1 MIKAKRFGRVLA
13 AAVLLPCMAV
23 TTVTAAPSTDELEQQ
38 RKEAENEVQDLQA
51 ELAELLNKVAEME
64 EQLIATGEK
73 ITQTQ
78 QDLEEAQ
85 AKADAQYDD
94 MKIRIKYMYEDGSSD
109 MWEALLTAEDFSD
122 FLNKAEYIST
132 VHSYDRQK
140 LEELQQTQQE
150 IADLKETLVAEQ
162 KTLEEQQADY
172 QAEEESVN
180 AELEAKRAEVEDFDV
195 QLQAAA
201 EAAAAEA
208 AAREAEQAATSDSSS
223 TAASASGGQST
234 SLGGSGG
241 GSSSSS
247 GSTGSGG
254 SGSSSSSG
262 SGSTGGSSSGSG
274 SSGTSSG
281 DVSVAQAI
289 VNAAYSQLVRDI
301 QRRCISRP
309 GDRKRGVQ
317 PAGRALRVRR
327 DDSGRRTGLLRTG
340 AVLSCSRGNLTSQDI
355 RRAGRKRCCRDGS
368 SAGRYR
374 VLQRTRGN
382 LHRRR
387 ADDSCTPDGGR
398 GENRECVRFAVVQ
411 TVLVIK
417 RMQRT
422 VSETAP

>member
-208 AAREAEQAATSDSSS
+208 AAREAEQAAASDSSS

-262 SGSTGGSSSGSG
+262 SGSTGGASSGSG

-289 VNAAYSQLVRDI
+289 VNAAYSQLGVPYVYGGTTPGVGLDCSGLVQYCHAVAGISLPRTSAAQGGSGVAVTDPQPGDIVCYSGHVGIYIGGGQMIHAPQTGDVVRIADVYGSPWY
-301 QRRCISRP
+301 RRCW
-309 GDRKRGVQ
+309 
-317 PAGRALRVRR
+317 
-327 DDSGRRTGLLRTG
+327 
-340 AVLSCSRGNLTSQDI
+340 
-355 RRAGRKRCCRDGS
+355 
-368 SAGRYR
+368 
-374 VLQRTRGN
+374 
-382 LHRRR
+382 
-387 ADDSCTPDGGR
+387 
-398 GENRECVRFAVVQ
+398 
-411 TVLVIK
+411 
-417 RMQRT
+417 
-422 VSETAP
+422 

>member
-85 AKADAQYDD
+85 AKTDAQYDD

-289 VNAAYSQLVRDI
+289 VNAAYSQLGVPYVYGGTTPGVGLDCSGLV
-301 QRRCISRP
+301 QYCHAVAGISLPRTSAAQGGSGVAVTDPQP
-309 GDRKRGVQ
+309 GDIVCYSGHVGIYIGGGQ
-317 PAGRALRVRR
+317 MIHAPQTGDVVRIANVYG
-327 DDSGRRTGLLRTG
+327 SPWYRRLW
-340 AVLSCSRGNLTSQDI
+340 
-355 RRAGRKRCCRDGS
+355 
-368 SAGRYR
+368 
-374 VLQRTRGN
+374 
-382 LHRRR
+382 
-387 ADDSCTPDGGR
+387 
-398 GENRECVRFAVVQ
+398 
-411 TVLVIK
+411 
-417 RMQRT
+417 
-422 VSETAP
+422 

>member
-208 AAREAEQAATSDSSS
+208 AAREAEQAAASDSSS
-223 TAASASGGQST
+223 TSASASGGQST

-289 VNAAYSQLVRDI
+289 VNAAYSQLGVPYVYGGTTPGVGLDCSGLVQYCHAVAGISLPRTSAAQGGSGVAVTDPQPGDIVCYSGHVGIYIGGGQMIHAPQTGDVVRI
-301 QRRCISRP
+301 ANVYGSPWYRRCW
-309 GDRKRGVQ
+309 
-317 PAGRALRVRR
+317 
-327 DDSGRRTGLLRTG
+327 
-340 AVLSCSRGNLTSQDI
+340 
-355 RRAGRKRCCRDGS
+355 
-368 SAGRYR
+368 
-374 VLQRTRGN
+374 
-382 LHRRR
+382 
-387 ADDSCTPDGGR
+387 
-398 GENRECVRFAVVQ
+398 
-411 TVLVIK
+411 
-417 RMQRT
+417 
-422 VSETAP
+422 

>member
-1 MIKAKRFGRVLA
+1 MIKAKRFGGVLA

-208 AAREAEQAATSDSSS
+208 AAREAEQAAASDSSS

-289 VNAAYSQLVRDI
+289 VNAAYSQLGVPYVYGGTTPGVGLDCSGLVQYCHAVAGISLPRTSAAQGGSGVALTDPQPGDIVCYSCHVGIYIGGGQMTHAPQTGDVVRI
-301 QRRCISRP
+301 ANVYGSPWYRRCW
-309 GDRKRGVQ
+309 
-317 PAGRALRVRR
+317 
-327 DDSGRRTGLLRTG
+327 
-340 AVLSCSRGNLTSQDI
+340 
-355 RRAGRKRCCRDGS
+355 
-368 SAGRYR
+368 
-374 VLQRTRGN
+374 
-382 LHRRR
+382 
-387 ADDSCTPDGGR
+387 
-398 GENRECVRFAVVQ
+398 
-411 TVLVIK
+411 
-417 RMQRT
+417 
-422 VSETAP
+422 

>member
-38 RKEAENEVQDLQA
+38 KAEAENEVQDLQA

-208 AAREAEQAATSDSSS
+208 AAREAEQAAASDSSS

-262 SGSTGGSSSGSG
+262 SGSTGGASSGSG

-289 VNAAYSQLVRDI
+289 VNAAYSQLGVPYVYGGTTPGVGLDCSGLVQYCHAVAGISLPRTSAAQGGSGVAVTDPQPGDIVCYSGHVGIYIGGGQMIHAPQTGDVVRI
-301 QRRCISRP
+301 ANVYGSPWYRRCW
-309 GDRKRGVQ
+309 
-317 PAGRALRVRR
+317 
-327 DDSGRRTGLLRTG
+327 
-340 AVLSCSRGNLTSQDI
+340 
-355 RRAGRKRCCRDGS
+355 
-368 SAGRYR
+368 
-374 VLQRTRGN
+374 
-382 LHRRR
+382 
-387 ADDSCTPDGGR
+387 
-398 GENRECVRFAVVQ
+398 
-411 TVLVIK
+411 
-417 RMQRT
+417 
-422 VSETAP
+422 

>member
-94 MKIRIKYMYEDGSSD
+94 MKLRIKYMYEDGSSD

-172 QAEEESVN
+172 QAEEEGVN

-208 AAREAEQAATSDSSS
+208 AAREAEQAAASDSSS

-281 DVSVAQAI
+281 DVSVAQEI
-289 VNAAYSQLVRDI
+289 VNAAYSQLGVPYVYGGTTPGVGLDCSGLV
-301 QRRCISRP
+301 QYCHAVAGISLPRTSAAQGGSGVAVTDPQP
-309 GDRKRGVQ
+309 GDIVCYSGHVGIYIGGGQ
-317 PAGRALRVRR
+317 MIHAPQTGDVVRIANVYG
-327 DDSGRRTGLLRTG
+327 SPWYRRLW
-340 AVLSCSRGNLTSQDI
+340 
-355 RRAGRKRCCRDGS
+355 
-368 SAGRYR
+368 
-374 VLQRTRGN
+374 
-382 LHRRR
+382 
-387 ADDSCTPDGGR
+387 
-398 GENRECVRFAVVQ
+398 
-411 TVLVIK
+411 
-417 RMQRT
+417 
-422 VSETAP
+422 

>member
-208 AAREAEQAATSDSSS
+208 AAREAEQAAASDSSS

-289 VNAAYSQLVRDI
+289 VNAAYSQLGVPYVYGGTTPGVGLDCSGLV
-301 QRRCISRP
+301 QYCHAVAGISLPRTSAAQGGSGVAVTDPQP
-309 GDRKRGVQ
+309 GDIVCYSGHVGIYIGGGQ
-317 PAGRALRVRR
+317 MIHAPQTGDVVRIANVYG
-327 DDSGRRTGLLRTG
+327 SPWYRRLW
-340 AVLSCSRGNLTSQDI
+340 
-355 RRAGRKRCCRDGS
+355 
-368 SAGRYR
+368 
-374 VLQRTRGN
+374 
-382 LHRRR
+382 
-387 ADDSCTPDGGR
+387 
-398 GENRECVRFAVVQ
+398 
-411 TVLVIK
+411 
-417 RMQRT
+417 
-422 VSETAP
+422 

>member
-23 TTVTAAPSTDELEQQ
+23 STVTAAPSTDELEQQ

-51 ELAELLNKVAEME
+51 ELTELLNKVAEME

-85 AKADAQYDD
+85 VKADAQYDD

-122 FLNKAEYIST
+122 FLNKAEHIST

-162 KTLEEQQADY
+162 KTLAEQQADY

-208 AAREAEQAATSDSSS
+208 AAREAEQAAASDSSS

-234 SLGGSGG
+234 SSGGSGG

-247 GSTGSGG
+247 GSGG
-254 SGSSSSSG
+254 SGSSSSTGGSFSSSG

-289 VNAAYSQLVRDI
+289 VNAAYSQLGVPYVYGGTTPGVGLDCSGLVQYCHAVAGISLPRTSAAQGGSGVAVTDPQPGDI
-301 QRRCISRP
+301 VCYSGHVGIYIGNGQMIHAPQTGDVVKIADVYGSPWYRRCW
-309 GDRKRGVQ
+309 
-317 PAGRALRVRR
+317 
-327 DDSGRRTGLLRTG
+327 
-340 AVLSCSRGNLTSQDI
+340 
-355 RRAGRKRCCRDGS
+355 
-368 SAGRYR
+368 
-374 VLQRTRGN
+374 
-382 LHRRR
+382 
-387 ADDSCTPDGGR
+387 
-398 GENRECVRFAVVQ
+398 
-411 TVLVIK
+411 
-417 RMQRT
+417 
-422 VSETAP
+422 

>member
-208 AAREAEQAATSDSSS
+208 AAREAEQAAASDSSS
-223 TAASASGGQST
+223 TAASAFGGQST

-289 VNAAYSQLVRDI
+289 VNAAYSQLGVPYVYGGTTPGVGLDCSGLVQYCHAVAGISLPRTSAAQGGSGVAVTDPQPGDIVCYSGHVGIYIGGGQMIHAPQTGDVVRI
-301 QRRCISRP
+301 ANVYGSPWYRRCW
-309 GDRKRGVQ
+309 
-317 PAGRALRVRR
+317 
-327 DDSGRRTGLLRTG
+327 
-340 AVLSCSRGNLTSQDI
+340 
-355 RRAGRKRCCRDGS
+355 
-368 SAGRYR
+368 
-374 VLQRTRGN
+374 
-382 LHRRR
+382 
-387 ADDSCTPDGGR
+387 
-398 GENRECVRFAVVQ
+398 
-411 TVLVIK
+411 
-417 RMQRT
+417 
-422 VSETAP
+422 

>member
-38 RKEAENEVQDLQA
+38 KAEAENEVQDLQA
-51 ELAELLNKVAEME
+51 ELTELLNKVAEME

-85 AKADAQYDD
+85 VKAEEQYDD
-94 MKIRIKYMYEDGSSD
+94 MKIRIKYMYEDGDSD
-109 MWEALLTAEDFSD
+109 IWEALLTAEDFSD

-150 IADLKETLVAEQ
+150 ITDLKETLVAEQ

-208 AAREAEQAATSDSSS
+208 AAREAEQAAASDSSS

-234 SLGGSGG
+234 SSGGSGG

-247 GSTGSGG
+247 GSGGSGSSSSTG
-254 SGSSSSSG
+254 GSSSSSG

-289 VNAAYSQLVRDI
+289 VNAAYSQLGVPYVYGGTTPGVGLDCSGLVQYCHAVAGISLPRTSAAQGGSGVAVTDPQPGDI
-301 QRRCISRP
+301 VCYSGHVGIYIGNGQMIHAPQTGDVVKIADVYGSPWYRRCW
-309 GDRKRGVQ
+309 
-317 PAGRALRVRR
+317 
-327 DDSGRRTGLLRTG
+327 
-340 AVLSCSRGNLTSQDI
+340 
-355 RRAGRKRCCRDGS
+355 
-368 SAGRYR
+368 
-374 VLQRTRGN
+374 
-382 LHRRR
+382 
-387 ADDSCTPDGGR
+387 
-398 GENRECVRFAVVQ
+398 
-411 TVLVIK
+411 
-417 RMQRT
+417 
-422 VSETAP
+422 

>member
-289 VNAAYSQLVRDI
+289 VNAAYSQLGVPYVYGGTTPGVGLDCSGLVQYCHAVAGISLPRTSAAQGGSGVAVTDPQPGDI
-301 QRRCISRP
+301 VCYSGHVGIYIGNGQMIHAPQTGDVVKIADVYGSPWYRRCW
-309 GDRKRGVQ
+309 
-317 PAGRALRVRR
+317 
-327 DDSGRRTGLLRTG
+327 
-340 AVLSCSRGNLTSQDI
+340 
-355 RRAGRKRCCRDGS
+355 
-368 SAGRYR
+368 
-374 VLQRTRGN
+374 
-382 LHRRR
+382 
-387 ADDSCTPDGGR
+387 
-398 GENRECVRFAVVQ
+398 
-411 TVLVIK
+411 
-417 RMQRT
+417 
-422 VSETAP
+422 

>member
-1 MIKAKRFGRVLA
+1 MIKAKRLGRVLA

-180 AELEAKRAEVEDFDV
+180 AEMEA
-195 QLQAAA
+195 
-201 EAAAAEA
+201 
-208 AAREAEQAATSDSSS
+208 
-223 TAASASGGQST
+223 
-234 SLGGSGG
+234 
-241 GSSSSS
+241 
-247 GSTGSGG
+247 
-254 SGSSSSSG
+254 
-262 SGSTGGSSSGSG
+262 
-274 SSGTSSG
+274 
-281 DVSVAQAI
+281 
-289 VNAAYSQLVRDI
+289 
-301 QRRCISRP
+301 
-309 GDRKRGVQ
+309 
-317 PAGRALRVRR
+317 
-327 DDSGRRTGLLRTG
+327 
-340 AVLSCSRGNLTSQDI
+340 
-355 RRAGRKRCCRDGS
+355 
-368 SAGRYR
+368 
-374 VLQRTRGN
+374 
-382 LHRRR
+382 
-387 ADDSCTPDGGR
+387 
-398 GENRECVRFAVVQ
+398 
-411 TVLVIK
+411 
-417 RMQRT
+417 
-422 VSETAP
+422 

>member
-1 MIKAKRFGRVLA
+1 MIKAKGFGRVLA

-162 KTLEEQQADY
+162 KTLEEQQVDY

-208 AAREAEQAATSDSSS
+208 AAREAEQAAASDSSS

-289 VNAAYSQLVRDI
+289 VNAAYSQLGVPYVYGGTTPGVGLDCSGLVQYCHAVAGISLPRTSAAQGGSGVAVTDPQPGDIVCYSGHVGIYIGGGQMIHAPQTGDVVRI
-301 QRRCISRP
+301 ANVYGSPWYRRCW
-309 GDRKRGVQ
+309 
-317 PAGRALRVRR
+317 
-327 DDSGRRTGLLRTG
+327 
-340 AVLSCSRGNLTSQDI
+340 
-355 RRAGRKRCCRDGS
+355 
-368 SAGRYR
+368 
-374 VLQRTRGN
+374 
-382 LHRRR
+382 
-387 ADDSCTPDGGR
+387 
-398 GENRECVRFAVVQ
+398 
-411 TVLVIK
+411 
-417 RMQRT
+417 
-422 VSETAP
+422 

>member
-208 AAREAEQAATSDSSS
+208 AAREAEQAAASDSSS

-234 SLGGSGG
+234 SLGDSGG

-289 VNAAYSQLVRDI
+289 VNAAYSQLGVPYVYGGTTPGVGLDCSGLVQYCHAVAGISLPRTSAAQGGSGVAVTDPQPGDIVCYSGHVGIYIGGGQMIHAPQTGDVVRI
-301 QRRCISRP
+301 ANVYGSPWYRRCW
-309 GDRKRGVQ
+309 
-317 PAGRALRVRR
+317 
-327 DDSGRRTGLLRTG
+327 
-340 AVLSCSRGNLTSQDI
+340 
-355 RRAGRKRCCRDGS
+355 
-368 SAGRYR
+368 
-374 VLQRTRGN
+374 
-382 LHRRR
+382 
-387 ADDSCTPDGGR
+387 
-398 GENRECVRFAVVQ
+398 
-411 TVLVIK
+411 
-417 RMQRT
+417 
-422 VSETAP
+422 

>member
-38 RKEAENEVQDLQA
+38 KAEAENEVQDLQA

-195 QLQAAA
+195 QLQEAA

-208 AAREAEQAATSDSSS
+208 AAREAEQAAASDSSS
-223 TAASASGGQST
+223 TAATASGGQST

-289 VNAAYSQLVRDI
+289 VNAAYSQLGVPYVYGGTTPGVGLDCSGLVQYCHAVAGISLPRTSAAQGGSGVAVTDPQPGDIVCYSGHVGIYIGGGQMIHAPQTGDVVRI
-301 QRRCISRP
+301 ANVYGSPWYRRCW
-309 GDRKRGVQ
+309 
-317 PAGRALRVRR
+317 
-327 DDSGRRTGLLRTG
+327 
-340 AVLSCSRGNLTSQDI
+340 
-355 RRAGRKRCCRDGS
+355 
-368 SAGRYR
+368 
-374 VLQRTRGN
+374 
-382 LHRRR
+382 
-387 ADDSCTPDGGR
+387 
-398 GENRECVRFAVVQ
+398 
-411 TVLVIK
+411 
-417 RMQRT
+417 
-422 VSETAP
+422 

>member
-85 AKADAQYDD
+85 AEADAHYDD

-208 AAREAEQAATSDSSS
+208 AAREAEQAAASDSSS

-289 VNAAYSQLVRDI
+289 VNAAYSQLGVPYVYGGTTPGVGLDCSGLV
-301 QRRCISRP
+301 QYCHAVAGISLPRTSAAQGGSGVAVTDPQP
-309 GDRKRGVQ
+309 GDIVCYSGHVGIYIGNGQIVHASNARDGIKISS
-317 PAGRALRVRR
+317 AYYKSILAVRR
-327 DDSGRRTGLLRTG
+327 
-340 AVLSCSRGNLTSQDI
+340 I
-355 RRAGRKRCCRDGS
+355 
-368 SAGRYR
+368 
-374 VLQRTRGN
+374 
-382 LHRRR
+382 
-387 ADDSCTPDGGR
+387 
-398 GENRECVRFAVVQ
+398 F
-411 TVLVIK
+411 
-417 RMQRT
+417 
-422 VSETAP
+422 

>member
-208 AAREAEQAATSDSSS
+208 AAREAEQAAASDSSS

-262 SGSTGGSSSGSG
+262 SGSTGGASSGSG
-274 SSGTSSG
+274 SSGISSG

-289 VNAAYSQLVRDI
+289 VNAAYSQLGVPYVYGGTTPGVGLDCSGLVQYCHAVAGISLPRTSAAQGGSGVAVTDPQPGDIVCYSGHVGIYIGGGQMIHAPQTGDVVRI
-301 QRRCISRP
+301 ANVYGSPWYRRCW
-309 GDRKRGVQ
+309 
-317 PAGRALRVRR
+317 
-327 DDSGRRTGLLRTG
+327 
-340 AVLSCSRGNLTSQDI
+340 
-355 RRAGRKRCCRDGS
+355 
-368 SAGRYR
+368 
-374 VLQRTRGN
+374 
-382 LHRRR
+382 
-387 ADDSCTPDGGR
+387 
-398 GENRECVRFAVVQ
+398 
-411 TVLVIK
+411 
-417 RMQRT
+417 
-422 VSETAP
+422 

>member
-208 AAREAEQAATSDSSS
+208 AAREAEQAAASDSSS

-262 SGSTGGSSSGSG
+262 SGSTGGSS
-274 SSGTSSG
+274 GTSSG

-289 VNAAYSQLVRDI
+289 VNAAYSQLGVPYVYGGTTPGVGLDCSGLVQYCHAVAGISLPRTSAAQGGSGVAVTDPQPGDIVCYSGHVGIYIGGGQMIHAPQTGDVVRI
-301 QRRCISRP
+301 ANVYGSPWYRRCW
-309 GDRKRGVQ
+309 
-317 PAGRALRVRR
+317 
-327 DDSGRRTGLLRTG
+327 
-340 AVLSCSRGNLTSQDI
+340 
-355 RRAGRKRCCRDGS
+355 
-368 SAGRYR
+368 
-374 VLQRTRGN
+374 
-382 LHRRR
+382 
-387 ADDSCTPDGGR
+387 
-398 GENRECVRFAVVQ
+398 
-411 TVLVIK
+411 
-417 RMQRT
+417 
-422 VSETAP
+422 

>member
-289 VNAAYSQLVRDI
+289 VNAAYSQLGVPYVYGGTTPGVGLDCSGLV
-301 QRRCISRP
+301 QYCHAVAGISLPRTSAAQGGSGVAVTDPQP
-309 GDRKRGVQ
+309 GDIVCYSGHVGIYIGGGQ
-317 PAGRALRVRR
+317 MIHAPQTGDVVRIANVYG
-327 DDSGRRTGLLRTG
+327 SPWYRRLW
-340 AVLSCSRGNLTSQDI
+340 
-355 RRAGRKRCCRDGS
+355 
-368 SAGRYR
+368 
-374 VLQRTRGN
+374 
-382 LHRRR
+382 
-387 ADDSCTPDGGR
+387 
-398 GENRECVRFAVVQ
+398 
-411 TVLVIK
+411 
-417 RMQRT
+417 
-422 VSETAP
+422 

>member
-1 MIKAKRFGRVLA
+1 MIKAKRFGGVLA

-208 AAREAEQAATSDSSS
+208 AAREAEQAAASDSSS

-289 VNAAYSQLVRDI
+289 VNAAYSQLGVPYVYGGTTPGVGLDCSGLVQYCHAVAGISLPRTSAAQGGSGVAVTDPQPGDIVCYSGHVGIYIGGGQMIHAPQTGDVVRI
-301 QRRCISRP
+301 ANVYGSPWYRRCW
-309 GDRKRGVQ
+309 
-317 PAGRALRVRR
+317 
-327 DDSGRRTGLLRTG
+327 
-340 AVLSCSRGNLTSQDI
+340 
-355 RRAGRKRCCRDGS
+355 
-368 SAGRYR
+368 
-374 VLQRTRGN
+374 
-382 LHRRR
+382 
-387 ADDSCTPDGGR
+387 
-398 GENRECVRFAVVQ
+398 
-411 TVLVIK
+411 
-417 RMQRT
+417 
-422 VSETAP
+422 

>member
-208 AAREAEQAATSDSSS
+208 AAREAEQAAATDSSS

-262 SGSTGGSSSGSG
+262 SGSTGGASSGSG

-289 VNAAYSQLVRDI
+289 VNAAYSQLGVPYVYGGTTPGVGLDCSGLVQYCHAVAGISLPRTSAAQGGSGVAVTDPQPGDIVCYSGHVGIYIGGGQMIHAPQTGDVVRI
-301 QRRCISRP
+301 ANVYGSPWYRRCW
-309 GDRKRGVQ
+309 
-317 PAGRALRVRR
+317 
-327 DDSGRRTGLLRTG
+327 
-340 AVLSCSRGNLTSQDI
+340 
-355 RRAGRKRCCRDGS
+355 
-368 SAGRYR
+368 
-374 VLQRTRGN
+374 
-382 LHRRR
+382 
-387 ADDSCTPDGGR
+387 
-398 GENRECVRFAVVQ
+398 
-411 TVLVIK
+411 
-417 RMQRT
+417 
-422 VSETAP
+422 

>member
-38 RKEAENEVQDLQA
+38 KAEAENEVQDLQA
-51 ELAELLNKVAEME
+51 ELTELLNKVAEME

-85 AKADAQYDD
+85 AKAEEQYDD
-94 MKIRIKYMYEDGSSD
+94 MKIRIKYMYEDGDSD
-109 MWEALLTAEDFSD
+109 IWEALLTAEDFSD

-140 LEELQQTQQE
+140 LEELQQTQQQ

-208 AAREAEQAATSDSSS
+208 AAREAEQAAASDSSS

-289 VNAAYSQLVRDI
+289 VNAAYSQLGVPYVYGGTTPGVGLDCSGLVQYCHAVAGISLPRTSAAQGGSGVAVTDPQPGDI
-301 QRRCISRP
+301 VCYSGHVGIYIGGGQMIHAPQTGDVVKIADVYGSPWYRRCW
-309 GDRKRGVQ
+309 
-317 PAGRALRVRR
+317 
-327 DDSGRRTGLLRTG
+327 
-340 AVLSCSRGNLTSQDI
+340 
-355 RRAGRKRCCRDGS
+355 
-368 SAGRYR
+368 
-374 VLQRTRGN
+374 
-382 LHRRR
+382 
-387 ADDSCTPDGGR
+387 
-398 GENRECVRFAVVQ
+398 
-411 TVLVIK
+411 
-417 RMQRT
+417 
-422 VSETAP
+422 

>member
-23 TTVTAAPSTDELEQQ
+23 STVTAAPSTDELEQQ

-51 ELAELLNKVAEME
+51 ELTELLNKVAEME

-208 AAREAEQAATSDSSS
+208 AAREAEQAPASDNSS
-223 TAASASGGQST
+223 TAASVSGGQST
-234 SLGGSGG
+234 SSGSSGG

-247 GSTGSGG
+247 GSAGSGG

-289 VNAAYSQLVRDI
+289 VNAAYSQLGVPYVYGGTTPGVGLDCSGLVQYCHAVAGISLPRTSAAQGGSGVAVTDPQLGDIVCYSGHVGIYIGGGQMIHAPQTGDVVRI
-301 QRRCISRP
+301 ANVYGSPWYRRCW
-309 GDRKRGVQ
+309 
-317 PAGRALRVRR
+317 
-327 DDSGRRTGLLRTG
+327 
-340 AVLSCSRGNLTSQDI
+340 
-355 RRAGRKRCCRDGS
+355 
-368 SAGRYR
+368 
-374 VLQRTRGN
+374 
-382 LHRRR
+382 
-387 ADDSCTPDGGR
+387 
-398 GENRECVRFAVVQ
+398 
-411 TVLVIK
+411 
-417 RMQRT
+417 
-422 VSETAP
+422 

>member
-208 AAREAEQAATSDSSS
+208 AAREAEQAAASDSSS
-223 TAASASGGQST
+223 TAASESGGQST

-289 VNAAYSQLVRDI
+289 VNAAYSQLGVPYVYGGTTPGVGLDCSGLV
-301 QRRCISRP
+301 QYCHAVAGISLPRTSAAQGGSGVAVTDPQP
-309 GDRKRGVQ
+309 GDIVCYSGHVGIYIGGGQ
-317 PAGRALRVRR
+317 MIHAPQTGDVVRIANVYG
-327 DDSGRRTGLLRTG
+327 SPWYRRLW
-340 AVLSCSRGNLTSQDI
+340 
-355 RRAGRKRCCRDGS
+355 
-368 SAGRYR
+368 
-374 VLQRTRGN
+374 
-382 LHRRR
+382 
-387 ADDSCTPDGGR
+387 
-398 GENRECVRFAVVQ
+398 
-411 TVLVIK
+411 
-417 RMQRT
+417 
-422 VSETAP
+422 

>member
-201 EAAAAEA
+201 EAATAEA
-208 AAREAEQAATSDSSS
+208 AAREAEQAAASDSSS

-262 SGSTGGSSSGSG
+262 SGSTGGASSGSG

-289 VNAAYSQLVRDI
+289 VNAAYSQLGVPYVYGGTTPGVGLDCSGLVQYCHAVAGISLPRTSAAQGGSGVAVTDPQPGDIVCYSGHVGIYIGGGQMIHAPQTGDVVRI
-301 QRRCISRP
+301 ANVYGSPWYRRCW
-309 GDRKRGVQ
+309 
-317 PAGRALRVRR
+317 
-327 DDSGRRTGLLRTG
+327 
-340 AVLSCSRGNLTSQDI
+340 
-355 RRAGRKRCCRDGS
+355 
-368 SAGRYR
+368 
-374 VLQRTRGN
+374 
-382 LHRRR
+382 
-387 ADDSCTPDGGR
+387 
-398 GENRECVRFAVVQ
+398 
-411 TVLVIK
+411 
-417 RMQRT
+417 
-422 VSETAP
+422 